1 MPRRKKVAMLPKA
14 LRDELDRKLI
24 EGAFCGY
31 EDMAQW
37 ISDMGHAISKSAL
50 HRHGSDLEGRVER
63 IRLATEQAE
72 ALVATTPDDMSA
84 LADAGIRMIQE
95 QMFTALSASEEG
107 DMVSLARSMRALA
120 ESVRATVTL
129 RKDQRGVL
137 EKATE
142 KAVAAVRRTNAS
154 PQTIA
159 AMRAA
164 LRGEDDTENAS

>member
-1 MPRRKKVAMLPKA
+1 MPPRKKVAMLPKA
-14 LRDELDRKLI
+14 LRDEIDRKLI
-24 EGAFCGY
+24 EGAFSGY
-31 EDMAQW
+31 EDLAQW
-37 ISDMGHAISKSAL
+37 IQDNGHEISKSTL
-50 HRHGSDLEGRVER
+50 HRYGADLEERVER

-72 ALVATTPDDMSA
+72 ALVASTPDSLSA
-84 LADAGIRMIQE
+84 LADAGIRLIQE
-95 QMFTALSASEEG
+95 QMFTALKASDEG

-142 KAVAAVRRTNAS
+142 KAVAAVRLTDAS
-154 PQTIA
+154 PETIA

-164 LRGEDDTENAS
+164 LRGED